1 MSYQSEDESKII
13 VALDYSNI
21 QDALNLAKQLNPSLC
36 KLKVGLELY
45 ISYGP
50 SIIVE
55 LHSLGYKIF
64 LDLKLHDIPNT
75 VMKSCITA
83 AELGVWMLNVHS
95 SGGKNM
101 MSKAMQ
107 AIIQGNY
114 KTILLGVTV
123 LTSMDNDEL
132 HEIGYSKNISEQVLN
147 MAELC
152 YKSKLNGVV
161 CSAQESKSIKNRF
174 ASNFICVCPGIRNAD
189 DKVNDQK
196 RIMTPSS
203 AAKNGADYIVVGRP
217 ITNSSDPLES
227 LINIKK
233 EFDESS

>member
-1 MSYQSEDESKII
+1 
-13 VALDYSNI
+13 
-21 QDALNLAKQLNPSLC
+21 
-36 KLKVGLELY
+36 
-45 ISYGP
+45 
-50 SIIVE
+50 
-55 LHSLGYKIF
+55 
-64 LDLKLHDIPNT
+64 
-75 VMKSCITA
+75 
-83 AELGVWMLNVHS
+83 
-95 SGGKNM
+95 M

-132 HEIGYSKNISEQVLN
+132 NEIGYSKNISEQVLN

-161 CSAQESKSIKNRF
+161 CSAQESKSIKNKF

-189 DKVNDQK
+189 DKINDQK
-196 RIMTPSS
+196 RVMTPAL